1 VPFAPI
7 QHIGNMLD
15 EREGLCVQ
23 GDWGHVSVLLGGGH
37 ICQLVSIKH
46 PDINPLWQPQWR
58 TIDPERYS
66 AEEHREEYGPPPDG
80 RLLSGIAGHSL
91 SFDIFGPPSEEET
104 EAGLSTHGEAPAV
117 SWQMFQQYEANY
129 PGVEYGARLPFAQID
144 FRRSLRIDKTHPVV
158 YCQETARNLSPVD
171 RPICWNE
178 HVTMGPPFLECGT
191 TIVDMP
197 ATQARVSPSSYSE
210 AMMLVP
216 DACFEWPNAPMQD
229 GQTHNL
235 RTTPDGSYS
244 RYTAQLID
252 RKANIGY
259 VAISN
264 PRVGL
269 LVLYVFRRSDF
280 PWIGNWEERFSRTAA
295 PWNGNTFCRG
305 LEFSSTPFAVPRRQT
320 VSQGP
325 LFNEATYRW
334 LPANSEIA
342 VRFLA
347 LLVDIPPDFQGV
359 DQVSIESGNAII
371 HEHQKQR
378 IFSLPIDGSFLT
390 GGFSDKP

>member
-1 VPFAPI
+1 LF
-7 QHIGNMLD
+7 H
-15 EREGLCVQ
+15 
-23 GDWGHVSVLLGGGH
+23 
-37 ICQLVSIKH
+37 K
-46 PDINPLWQPQWR
+46 
-58 TIDPERYS
+58 
-66 AEEHREEYGPPPDG
+66 
-80 RLLSGIAGHSL
+80 
-91 SFDIFGPPSEEET
+91 FET
-104 EAGLSTHGEAPAV
+104 
-117 SWQMFQQYEANY
+117 NY
-129 PGVEYGARLPFAQID
+129 PGVEYGARLPIAQID
-144 FRRSLRIDKTHPVV
+144 FRRSLRIDRTQPVV
-158 YCQETARNLSPVD
+158 YCQETARNFSPVD
-171 RPICWNE
+171 RPVCWVE
-178 HVTMGPPFLECGT
+178 HVTIGPPFLECGA

-197 ATQARVSPSSYSE
+197 AKQAKVSPGSYSE

-216 DACFEWPNAPMQD
+216 DACFEWPNAPMQ
-229 GQTHNL
+229 GGGFHNL
-235 RTTPDGSYS
+235 RTTPGGCYG

-252 RKANIGY
+252 PAVNTGY

-264 PRVGL
+264 PRTGL

-280 PWIGNWEERFSRTAA
+280 PWVGNWEERFCRTTA
-295 PWNGNTFCRG
+295 PWNGKTFCRG

-325 LFNEATYRW
+325 LFDEATYRW

-342 VRFLA
+342 VRFLT

-390 GGFSDKP
+390 GGFSEKP